1 MIITP
6 QFQSIGEAWIKLLK
20 MVYMNGKILND
31 ELKEIPNC
39 SFVIKNIDINDVILT
54 RYSDKE
60 HILEMK
66 HVFQDNV
73 DNKFK
78 HSYAHLI
85 RGPKGKSDLSDVIDL
100 LLRNN
105 FSKRATVVFIPDNEN
120 EKVPCIQCIHFILR
134 DGKLETTYFARSQD
148 IYSKFYADIIAI
160 NDFSLKIAK
169 NLKLKTSQL
178 CGFVSSLHIYNQ
190 NMENVRQLLS
200 ELEFSRAF
208 AREL

>member
-66 HVFQDNV
+66 HVFQDNT
-73 DNKFK
+73 
-78 HSYAHLI
+78 
-85 RGPKGKSDLSDVIDL
+85 R
-100 LLRNN
+100 
-105 FSKRATVVFIPDNEN
+105 T
-120 EKVPCIQCIHFILR
+120 
-134 DGKLETTYFARSQD
+134 
-148 IYSKFYADIIAI
+148 
-160 NDFSLKIAK
+160 
-169 NLKLKTSQL
+169 
-178 CGFVSSLHIYNQ
+178 
-190 NMENVRQLLS
+190 
-200 ELEFSRAF
+200 
-208 AREL
+208 